1 MSLTSI
7 QPADANRLVKDGAL
21 LIDIREAD
29 EYARE
34 NIRGAK
40 NVPLSR
46 LGPIDAGTAQ
56 AVVFHCKSGMR
67 TTSNAAKL
75 AANIAVP
82 GYVMETGIDG
92 WKQAG
97 LPVVRDDKQPIE
109 VMRQV
114 QITAGSLV
122 LAGVILGMLVSPG
135 FYWLSAFIGAGLV
148 FAGVSGWCGMAKML
162 ALMPWNR
169 QVRTA

>member
-1 MSLTSI
+1 MSLTPI
-7 QPADANRLVKDGAL
+7 QPTEANRLVKEGAL
-21 LIDIREAD
+21 LVDIREAD

-40 NVPLSR
+40 HAPLSR
-46 LGPIDAGTAQ
+46 LGPIDSGQAQ

-75 AANIAVP
+75 AANITVP
-82 GYVMETGIDG
+82 GYVMEGGIDG

-122 LAGVILGMLVSPG
+122 LAGVVLGALVNPN
-135 FYWLSAFIGAGLV
+135 FYWLSGFIGAGLV

-169 QVRTA
+169 QARTA